1 MKRVLLWVIPPIWA
15 LFLPFW
21 VHKEKVHIEFG
32 RLLNS
37 SCNTFIDLI
46 IQEHLGKVIHVV
58 FNHLIRGA
66 VPENINKFFR
76 HKILFWYSIILFLST
91 WNTFL
96 WNVTFFLL
104 RWSTFLY
111 NINLFL
117 STPDY
122 FLCNVKLFVST
133 QKCFSCNTRFLFWTS
148 FKMLFH
154 SDIFLLSRNNKNIIT
169 CQKK

>member
-1 MKRVLLWVIPPIWA
+1 MNRVLLWVIPPIWA

-21 VHKEKVHIEFG
+21 VHKEKVHIEFC

-96 WNVTFFLL
+96 WNVTFFCGDEAPFCTTLTCFC
-104 RWSTFLY
+104 RHQ
-111 NINLFL
+111 INFCATSNFL
-117 STPDY
+117 SRHKNVFRATLDFCFGHSLKCY
-122 FLCNVKLFVST
+122 FIVIYFYCHVTTK
-133 QKCFSCNTRFLFWTS
+133 
-148 FKMLFH
+148 
-154 SDIFLLSRNNKNIIT
+154 I
-169 CQKK
+169 